1 MYELIDVPLGG
12 ATQTI
17 GATAA
22 SATDAR
28 LLAIPVGSPVLVC
41 ERITRD
47 REGKAVLISEHVFP
61 GHLTEFSVEL
71 PYAEASMAPSGLRLV
86 E

>member
-1 MYELIDVPLGG
+1 
-12 ATQTI
+12 
-17 GATAA
+17 
-22 SATDAR
+22 
-28 LLAIPVGSPVLVC
+28 VLVC
-41 ERITRD
+41 ERVTRD
-47 REGKAVLISEHVFP
+47 REGTAVLFSEHVFP